1 MKSVG
6 WGFASLALATMIG
19 AFGTHSLRG
28 HIDESALTVFQTGQQ
43 YHVTGSLA
51 LILVGLLQVAKPN
64 LNLTRPAVLLGIG
77 IVVFSG
83 TLYALALTGIRILGA
98 ITPIGGPCMIV
109 AYAWTAWS
117 AFRSPKG

>member
-1 MKSVG
+1 MKPFG

-28 HIDESALTVFQTGQQ
+28 RIDESALTVFQTGQQ

-51 LILVGLLQVAKPN
+51 LILIGLLQVAKPN
-64 LNLTRPAVLLGIG
+64 LSLVRPAFILGIG
-77 IVVFSG
+77 IIVFSG
-83 TLYALALTGIRILGA
+83 SLYALALTGVRVLGA
-98 ITPIGGPCMIV
+98 VTPIGGLCMIV

-117 AFRSPKG
+117 AFRQPKG